1 MRERL
6 QARTTYTARIVF
18 VVDLERQRVEAA
30 TVEIESLQHIE
41 TDLTFRPLEGVGHL
55 LERLAQGTVER
66 NPVAAL
72 ARLIHE
78 EIG

>member
-6 QARTTYTARIVF
+6 QARTTYTARVVF
-18 VVDLERQRVEAA
+18 VVDLERQLIEAA
-30 TVEIESLQHIE
+30 TIEIESLQYVE
-41 TDLTFRPLEGVGHL
+41 TDLTFRPLEGVGPL

-72 ARLIHE
+72 AKLIHE
-78 EIG
+78 KTD

>member
-18 VVDLERQRVEAA
+18 VVDLERELVEAA
-30 TVEIESLQHIE
+30 TIEIESLRHVE
-41 TDLTFRPLEGVGHL
+41 THLTFTALEGVGPL

-72 ARLIHE
+72 AKLIHE
-78 EIG
+78 KTD

>member
-6 QARTTYTARIVF
+6 KARVIYAARIVF
-18 VVDLERQRVEAA
+18 FVDLERELVEAA
-30 TVEIESLQHIE
+30 TIEIDSLEHVD
-41 TDLTFRPLEGVGHL
+41 TRLTFIPLEGVGPH

-72 ARLIHE
+72 ARLIQE
-78 EIG
+78 KTD